1 MPRSYLSSLGEPNRL
16 HVLKGLAILIY
27 LSSHFRAVCWAED
40 KGVLGYSNAAVGLF
54 FLASGYGLFHSL
66 WRRLG
71 EGRTLASWAG
81 RFWRDRLIRLYP
93 QYILALALMPV
104 LFGRAVA
111 WWQVLGVDSP
121 YWTIG
126 QALQCYMV
134 APVLFA
140 MAQSNSRAVRWMP
153 LAGMAALNGL
163 ALSLAGEID
172 RSGMLNQFV
181 YRNLYGTHLAL
192 FHLGMLA
199 AADPPGQ
206 TGRTGRVSR
215 AGGPALAAMWLGA
228 LLVCGAPAGRV
239 ESAVRAAAAAWTG
252 WAGIGAIT
260 PGEEEMLT
268 GWVVA
273 VLTIAGVAASTVFF
287 KAYLALP
294 RKNTRQEYGTS
305 GMNPAAGNHR
315 EDPAFQNSRL
325 RRRLEGA
332 GMASARAGLRETLG
346 GILPGSGFLALLGR
360 NSLSIYLFEPV
371 FYLVMFKLSLLEVRR
386 WKSILWFAALSPVMF
401 AVCVGLQK
409 IQGAALRKL
418 TGRA

>member
-1 MPRSYLSSLGEPNRL
+1 MPRLFSCSQGEPNRL

-27 LSSHFRAVCWAED
+27 LTSHFRAVCWAED

-66 WRRLG
+66 ARRLG

-93 QYILALALMPV
+93 QYVLALALMPL
-104 LFGRAVA
+104 LFGKVVA

-126 QALQCYMV
+126 QALQCYAA
-134 APVLFA
+134 APLLFA
-140 MAQSNSRAVRWMP
+140 LAHSDSRALRWLP
-153 LAGMAALNGL
+153 LAGIAVLNALT
-163 ALSLAGEID
+163 LSLSGEID

-199 AADPPGQ
+199 AARPSKLAA
-206 TGRTGRVSR
+206 RLSL
-215 AGGPALAAMWLGA
+215 AGGPALAALWLGA
-228 LLVCGAPAGRV
+228 LLACGASPERV
-239 ESAVRAAAAAWTG
+239 ESAVGAAWAGVCG
-252 WAGIGAIT
+252 WAAWVGIGVT
-260 PGEEEMLT
+260 TGEDLELFAAWMTALLT
-268 GWVVA
+268 A
-273 VLTIAGVAASTVFF
+273 ACVAASYSFF
-287 KAYLALP
+287 QAYLALP
-294 RKNTRQEYGTS
+294 RMRS
-305 GMNPAAGNHR
+305 
-315 EDPAFQNSRL
+315 
-325 RRRLEGA
+325 LEG
-332 GMASARAGLRETLG
+332 SRPDTLREALG
-346 GILPGSGFLALLGR
+346 GTLPGSRFLALLGR

-401 AVCVGLQK
+401 AACAGIQR

-418 TGRA
+418 IGRA